1 MSVPMTEDR
10 ELTLAEVAARLRVS
24 VDTARDILSRG
35 YIAAR
40 KQGRQWRVSEQD
52 VERFIREEREK
63 QQQK

>member
-1 MSVPMTEDR
+1 MSVAMTEDR

-24 VDTARDILSRG
+24 VDTARDILVKG
-35 YIAAR
+35 NILAR

-63 QQQK
+63 RQPK